1 MMLRDFRH
9 PRAWLGVWIFGWVLC
24 IVLSL
29 LPPISLGA
37 PPDSDKVGHLIAYF
51 VLSAWAVLI
60 FRTRRAHWLAAL
72 ALVGLGI
79 AMEFAQALLTVDR
92 MGDPRDAVADA
103 VGVLA
108 GVAIGYTPLATFL
121 HRLDKNGDR
130 DRS

>member
-1 MMLRDFRH
+1 MMLRDFH
-9 PRAWLGVWIFGWVLC
+9 YPRTWVGVWLFGWVLC

-29 LPPISLGA
+29 SPPISLGA

-51 VLSAWAVLI
+51 VLSVWAVLI
-60 FRTRRAHWLAAL
+60 FRTHRAHWLAAL

-103 VGVLA
+103 MGVLA
-108 GVAIGYTPLATFL
+108 GVVVGYTPLATFL
-121 HRLDKNGDR
+121 QRLEKGDVLR
-130 DRS
+130 